1 MEEMTRAEFA
11 ALPGEQPVDAWI
23 AFDHGPDRA
32 AIHHNVKNAG
42 VRYTLSLYPAFD
54 SIRITRLI
62 APRLS
67 AYAVECADRTATR
80 A

>member
-1 MEEMTRAEFA
+1 MEAMTRAEFA
-11 ALPGEQPVDAWI
+11 ALPGEQHVDAYI
-23 AFDHGPDRA
+23 TFDHGADRA
-32 AIHHNVKNAG
+32 AIHHDVEDAS
-42 VRYTLSLYPAFD
+42 VQYTLSLYPAFD

-67 AYAVECADRTATR
+67 FDAVAGAEKSATR